1 MKTNKLFPPATVE
14 IFYHAV
20 SVLSCRE
27 SSASLTTPTAQD
39 SGEGHLPHP
48 NVNARRSLS
57 ADRIVDSVAA
67 SLAQPPSSPDSIC
80 VLPFVA
86 YAVAVSL
93 SVAYQK
99 MRYSRIAMYR
109 LRARNRF
116 EEIVALLQRVGT
128 IYTGARVNAALG
140 VAILREMDK
149 TAKQL
154 VTSNN
159 SAATPAGGGGGG
171 GTASKEAARPLP
183 TPSDEAAE
191 GHFVA
196 ARESAGHGA
205 PGSAPQLP
213 TPGAA
218 AGLPSRLVSPP
229 VVTETGSFLPH
240 GSSRGGDT
248 TTPASTT
255 AMDMDRMAQH
265 AAATMGNVPPAWGDL
280 SDIDL
285 FVHFDPGF
293 DLSAVDTALEANLDM
308 GYPQTWTMQW
318 PDG

>member
-1 MKTNKLFPPATVE
+1 ME

-27 SSASLTTPTAQD
+27 SSASIAASAQETA
-39 SGEGHLPHP
+39 EGHLPHP
-48 NVNARRSLS
+48 NINARRSLS
-57 ADRIVDSVAA
+57 ADRIVDAVAA
-67 SLAQPPSSPDSIC
+67 SLAQPSSPDGIC
-80 VLPFVA
+80 VMPFVA
-86 YAVAVSL
+86 YAVALSL

-99 MRYSRIAMYR
+99 MRYSRISMYR

-116 EEIVALLQRVGT
+116 EEIVALLQRVGS
-128 IYTGARVNAALG
+128 IYTSARVNAALG

-159 SAATPAGGGGGG
+159 AGTPG
-171 GTASKEAARPLP
+171 SKEVSAARPLP
-183 TPSDEAAE
+183 TPQEETPERQVVMRDRSSEV
-191 GHFVA
+191 GLKMPLQQP
-196 ARESAGHGA
+196 ARGGQQ
-205 PGSAPQLP
+205 P
-213 TPGAA
+213 
-218 AGLPSRLVSPP
+218 LVSP
-229 VVTETGSFLPH
+229 VATEGGSLTPFTAQGNNTP
-240 GSSRGGDT
+240 SSG
-248 TTPASTT
+248 A
-255 AMDMDRMAQH
+255 AMEMDRMAQH
-265 AAATMGNVPPAWGDL
+265 PTAIENVPPAWGDL

-318 PDG
+318 PE